1 MTGKSPRRVPVR
13 RCTGCMN
20 GFPKDLL
27 FRIAKSGGKAVYDE
41 KCLIQSR
48 GAYVCRNPRCIAK
61 AIKTG
66 RAGRS
71 IGADASEVLAYLS
84 VLAGGENK

>member
-1 MTGKSPRRVPVR
+1 MTGTPPRHVPVR

-20 GFPKDLL
+20 GFPKDRLY
-27 FRIAKSGGKAVYDE
+27 RIAKSGGKAVFDE
-41 KCLIQSR
+41 KCVIQSR
-48 GAYVCRNPRCIAK
+48 GAYVCRNPVCIAK

-71 IGADASEVLAYLS
+71 IGADANEVLTYLS
-84 VLAGGENK
+84 ALAGGENR